1 MDKTIK
7 LEVIGLVI
15 FLGSLWALYLY
26 IKYPDE
32 DNSKNNFK
40 KLFTNP
46 VFIMFTGI
54 VATYVLIQGW
64 RLWQRYF
71 ILIIPFI
78 KVSTVAKFLI

>member
-26 IKYPDE
+26 IKYPEE
-32 DNSKNNFK
+32 DTKNELH
-40 KLFTNP
+40 KLFVNP

-54 VATYVLIQGW
+54 VTTYILIQGW
-64 RLWQRYF
+64 RFCQWYF
-71 ILIIPFI
+71 
-78 KVSTVAKFLI
+78 

>member
-1 MDKTIK
+1 MTSMDKTIK

-32 DNSKNNFK
+32 NNSKSNLT

-54 VATYVLIQGW
+54 ITTYVLIQGW
-64 RLWQRYF
+64 RLWQWYF
-71 ILIIPFI
+71 
-78 KVSTVAKFLI
+78 